1 MSEDVASADRL
12 RGMFKDIDADG
23 GGEIDSEEFEQWLR
37 NIGSRIA
44 EEDSDDWTSTE
55 RTHSR
60 LDTTVD

>member
-44 EEDSDDWTSTE
+44 E
-55 RTHSR
+55 
-60 LDTTVD
+60 